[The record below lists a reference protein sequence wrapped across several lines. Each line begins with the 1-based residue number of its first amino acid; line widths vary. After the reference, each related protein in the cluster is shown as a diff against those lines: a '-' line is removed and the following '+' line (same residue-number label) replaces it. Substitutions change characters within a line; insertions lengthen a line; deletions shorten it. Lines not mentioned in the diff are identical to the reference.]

1 MKMKRLSLRLSFA
14 SILLS
19 FLLLLVVVAV
29 PADGQK
35 IETVDGIRIIHNKKG
50 GEWGNKPKI
59 SIELIRTI
67 GDVNTTDENLAF
79 DIPSNMAVDDAGNIY
94 ILDSGNQRIQKFNP
108 EGKYVAT
115 IGRKGQGPGDLSQP
129 GSINLDKNGYVY
141 VLDGNLKKIQ
151 VFSPDGKDHQVIPT
165 VKLNLDRI
173 RLLASG
179 PIVATS
185 RASIGS
191 SEHPKEK
198 SQPKLVKLLDADL
211 NIVREFGEPFDYGD
225 EMTNDFANT
234 VRFEVDN
241 QDNIYLIFPFQN
253 RIEKYSPDGRLIWR
267 ADRELNYSTKV
278 IERGK
283 REVTATSTSFMA
295 PKMNRV
301 SGGIAMDRKGRAWVV
316 TFNRQ
321 IKKEEEVAMVVR
333 GSSGGVT
340 TRKIQGNTDLQT
352 TDMYKLEIYTPDGVL
367 LGEIPLT
374 QFVDSIYIWKD
385 KLFLLDRDR
394 GVKYYEYQITEY

>member
-1 MKMKRLSLRLSFA
+1 MKRLSLRLSFA

-19 FLLLLVVVAV
+19 LLLLPVVVAV

-35 IETVDGIRIIHNKKG
+35 IETVDGVRVVHNKKG
-50 GEWGNKPKI
+50 GEWGDNPKI

-67 GDVNTTDENLAF
+67 GDVNTEDENLAF
-79 DIPSNMAVDDAGNIY
+79 DNPGNMAVDDAGNIY
-94 ILDSGNQRIQKFNP
+94 ILDSGNQRIQKFNA

-115 IGRKGQGPGDLSQP
+115 FGRKGQGPGDLSQP
-129 GSINLDKNGYVY
+129 GCLVLDKKGYVY

-185 RASIGS
+185 RASIGIS
-191 SEHPKEK
+191 GQPKEK
-198 SQPKLVKLLDADL
+198 SQPKLVKLLDVDL

-225 EMTNDFANT
+225 EITNNFANG
-234 VRFEVDN
+234 VGFEVDS
-241 QDNIYLIFPFQN
+241 QDNIFLIFARQN
-253 RIEKYSPDGRLIWR
+253 RIEKYSQDGRLLWK
-267 ADRELNYSTKV
+267 ADRELNYSMKV

-283 REVTATSTSFMA
+283 HEVTQTSSRYTA
-295 PKMNRV
+295 PKMNQV
-301 SGGIAMDRKGRAWVV
+301 SGGVAVDEKGRAWVV

-321 IKKEEEVAMVVR
+321 IKKEEEVGLVVR

-352 TDMYKLEIYTPDGVL
+352 TDMYKLEIYAPDGVL
-367 LGEIPLT
+367 LGEIPVT
-374 QFVDSIYIWKD
+374 QFVDAIYIWKD
-385 KLFLLDRDR
+385 KLFLLDRVR
-394 GVKYYEYQITEY
+394 GVKYYEYQITEH